1 MREEK
6 QLLLD
11 EVKEKIVTSKG
22 FIITR
27 YKGMTAGKTRAFRDL
42 IAEAKGDFEIVKKR
56 VFVKAAK
63 AVGVQLN
70 VDEYEG
76 HIGVIFVNEDT
87 AAISKTTVKYS
98 EDNDKAVEVLGGQ
111 IEGQLYSAEDVEA
124 YAKLP
129 NLDEMRAQFLGLIE
143 APMAQTLATIQAILT
158 SMMYCLDE
166 KAKKSQE

>member
-11 EVKEKIVTSKG
+11 EVKEKIEASKG

-27 YKGMTAGKTRAFRDL
+27 YRRMTADKTRTFRDL

-56 VFVKAAK
+56 VFIKAAES
-63 AVGVQLN
+63 VGIALN
-70 VDEYEG
+70 ADDYTG
-76 HIGVIFVNEDT
+76 HIGVIFANADT
-87 AAISKTTVKYS
+87 ATISKVTVKYG

-111 IEGQLYSAEDVEA
+111 IEGECYTAEDVEA

-129 NLDEMRAQFLGLIE
+129 NLDEMRAQLLGVIE
-143 APMAQTLATIQAILT
+143 APMAQTLATVQAILT
-158 SMMYCLDE
+158 SVMYCLDE
-166 KAKKSQE
+166 KAKKGQE